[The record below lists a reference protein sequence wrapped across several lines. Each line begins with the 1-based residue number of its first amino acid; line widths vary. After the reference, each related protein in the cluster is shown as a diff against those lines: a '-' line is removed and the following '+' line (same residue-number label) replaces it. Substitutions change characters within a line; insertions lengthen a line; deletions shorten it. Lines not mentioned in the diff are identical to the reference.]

1 METIILIL
9 GWVMPAVC
17 AALITALVASLKSGR
32 EAKSELAREKSDHDK
47 LVDKG
52 MKVLLR
58 RELVDAYRD
67 HVTNNIPLT
76 VERFHEIS
84 EVHDT
89 YNGFGGNGTGDAM
102 FDAIRQKQILIVQT
116 NEEKEV

>member
-1 METIILIL
+1 MGVIVTAA
-9 GWVMPAVC
+9 GWLLAPVC
-17 AALITALVASLKSGR
+17 SALVVALVERGR
-32 EAKSELAREKSDHDK
+32 KTRELQRQIADEKSDHDK

-67 HVTNNIPLT
+67 HVTNGVPLT
-76 VERFHEIS
+76 VERMHEIT
-84 EVHDT
+84 EVHAA

-102 FDAIRQKQILIVQT
+102 YEAIAANQIHIVR
-116 NEEKEV
+116 

>member
-1 METIILIL
+1 MST
-9 GWVMPAVC
+9 
-17 AALITALVASLKSGR
+17 LITAAGWLLAPVCSALVVALTNKAR
-32 EAKSELAREKSDHDK
+32 KTKELQKQLNEEKSKHDK

-67 HVTNNIPLT
+67 HVTEQMPLT
-76 VERFHEIS
+76 VERFHEIT
-84 EVHDT
+84 EVHSA

-102 FDAIRQKQILIVQT
+102 YEAIAENQIHIV
-116 NEEKEV
+116 K

>member
-1 METIILIL
+1 MTVAQVLTVV
-9 GWVMPAVC
+9 GWVLAPVC
-17 AALITALVASLKSGR
+17 SALVVALANKSR
-32 EAKSELAREKSDHDK
+32 KAKELQQQLEDEKSAHDA

-67 HVTNNIPLT
+67 HVTNDVPLT
-76 VERFHEIS
+76 VERMHEIT
-84 EVHDT
+84 EVHET

-102 FDAIRQKQILIVQT
+102 YEAISANQIHIV
-116 NEEKEV
+116 N

>member
-1 METIILIL
+1 MEIPFWTIA
-9 GWVMPAVC
+9 GWLFAPIC
-17 AALITALVASLKSGR
+17 SALVVGLVNKNRKTR
-32 EAKSELAREKSDHDK
+32 ELQAEMKKTKSDHDR

-67 HVTNNIPLT
+67 HVTNGMPLT
-76 VERFHEIS
+76 VERFHEIT
-84 EVHDT
+84 EVHEA

-102 FDAIRQKQILIVQT
+102 YDAIAERQIHIVS
-116 NEEKEV
+116 N

>member
-1 METIILIL
+1 ME
-9 GWVMPAVC
+9 MA
-17 AALITALVASLKSGR
+17 ITAAGWLLAPVCSALVVGLANKSR
-32 EAKSELAREKSDHDK
+32 KARELQAQIADDKSAHDA

-67 HVTNNIPLT
+67 HVTNGVPLT
-76 VERFHEIS
+76 VERMHEIT
-84 EVHDT
+84 EVHAA

-102 FDAIRQKQILIVQT
+102 YEAIAANQIHIV
-116 NEEKEV
+116 K

>member
-1 METIILIL
+1 MS
-9 GWVMPAVC
+9 G
-17 AALITALVASLKSGR
+17 AALTVAGWLLAPACSALVVALAGQR
-32 EAKSELAREKSDHDK
+32 RQARELKERLSRERSEHEA

-67 HVTNNIPLT
+67 HVTDGAPLT
-76 VERFHEIS
+76 VERFHEIT
-84 EVHDT
+84 EVHAA

-102 FDAIRQKQILIVQT
+102 YEAIAAMRIHIV
-116 NEEKEV
+116 E

>member
-1 METIILIL
+1 MDAWILAAA
-9 GWVMPAVC
+9 GWLLAPVC
-17 AALITALVASLKSGR
+17 SALIVGLVNKTKKTNELK
-32 EAKSELAREKSDHDK
+32 EQLVKEKSNHDK

-67 HVTNNIPLT
+67 HVTNEIPLT
-76 VERFHEIS
+76 VERFHEIT
-84 EVHDT
+84 EVHEA

-102 FDAIRQKQILIVQT
+102 YDAITEKHIHIV
-116 NEEKEV
+116 K

>member
-1 METIILIL
+1 MGGAMRMEAWMLTAA
-9 GWVMPAVC
+9 GWLLAPVC
-17 AALITALVASLKSGR
+17 SALIVALVNRGKK
-32 EAKSELAREKSDHDK
+32 AKELQQQIKHEKSKHDA

-67 HVTNNIPLT
+67 HVTNGIPLT
-76 VERFHEIS
+76 VERFHEIT
-84 EVHDT
+84 EVHAA

-102 FDAIRQKQILIVQT
+102 YEAIAENRIHIVR
-116 NEEKEV
+116 